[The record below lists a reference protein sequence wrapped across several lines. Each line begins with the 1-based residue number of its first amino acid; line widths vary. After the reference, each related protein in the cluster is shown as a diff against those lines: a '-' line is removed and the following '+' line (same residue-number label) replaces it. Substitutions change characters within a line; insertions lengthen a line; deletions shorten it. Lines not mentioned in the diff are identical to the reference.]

1 MITYTWNIKALDYD
15 SQVGNLKKVVRQV
28 HWKLDAQEQVGD
40 TVYKSNVYGAQ
51 KLNEPNPQDF
61 VLYEDLTQLIVEDW
75 LTELLDVPALKNN
88 LDLEI
93 LSKENPTNV
102 IEEQP
107 FK

>member
-1 MITYTWNIKALDYD
+1 MITYTWGIKALDYE

-28 HWKLDAQEQVGD
+28 HWKLNASEQVLGII
-40 TVYKSNVYGAQ
+40 YKASVYGAQ
-51 KLNEPNPQDF
+51 KLNEPDSQNF
-61 VLYEDLTQLIVEDW
+61 VLYENLTQPIVEGW
-75 LTELLDVPALKNN
+75 LESLLDTVALKRN

-93 LSKENPTNV
+93 LAKQNPTNV

>member
-1 MITYTWNIKALDYD
+1 
-15 SQVGNLKKVVRQV
+15 
-28 HWKLDAQEQVGD
+28 
-40 TVYKSNVYGAQ
+40 VYGAQ
-51 KLNEPNPQDF
+51 KLNEPDPQDF

-75 LTELLDVPALKNN
+75 LTELLDVPALKHN

-93 LSKENPTNV
+93 LAKQNPTNV